1 MNFLRK
7 FMEGRYGVDELNKFL
22 LVVSI
27 IISVIYNFTKISIL
41 NIISLALLVFLFF
54 RIFSKNINKRLE
66 ENRKF
71 TNVVNPYRRKFNS
84 KVNQLKNKKDYRY
97 FDCPNCGKSL
107 RVPRGKGMIKITC
120 PNCNTKITR
129 KS

>member
-84 KVNQLKNKKDYRY
+84 KVDQLKNKKDYRY

>member
-27 IISVIYNFTKISIL
+27 IISVIYNFTKINIL

-84 KVNQLKNKKDYRY
+84 KVDQLKNKKDYRY